1 MFKSLNEEELIV
13 SRVTRVSLSNQT
25 WWAYIS
31 HNRAMHKD
39 FYKTNA
45 NLDHK
50 KCVLRLEAG
59 DWEVC
64 FQLLAEENSVNIKQL
79 WVKKW
84 CTKGK
89 NRISLGQ
96 ESKGLDCSIKIWER
110 LWTNAL
116 GNLIRTYYLK
126 LFL

>member
-1 MFKSLNEEELIV
+1 
-13 SRVTRVSLSNQT
+13 
-25 WWAYIS
+25 
-31 HNRAMHKD
+31 MHKD

-79 WVKKW
+79 WVKNDVRREK
-84 CTKGK
+84 
-89 NRISLGQ
+89 IESSLARRAKVWIVA
-96 ESKGLDCSIKIWER
+96 SKFENVCEQMHLEIWYAHITLNCFCSLRAKSV
-110 LWTNAL
+110 
-116 GNLIRTYYLK
+116 
-126 LFL
+126 